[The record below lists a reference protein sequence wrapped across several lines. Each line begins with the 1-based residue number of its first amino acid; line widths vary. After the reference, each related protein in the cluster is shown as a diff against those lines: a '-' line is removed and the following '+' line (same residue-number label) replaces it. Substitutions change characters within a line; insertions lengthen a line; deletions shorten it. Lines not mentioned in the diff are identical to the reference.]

1 MGRILGLVSLVRVIG
16 CSVVTVRH
24 RDTMEGQENPHP
36 DDQLGSG
43 GQGDVTVGTP
53 LDHPPGSDEGHGSAH
68 LQSRS
73 GSTEVVRHGPTPSPA
88 QLRVDF
94 GAHLEANYQRLV
106 AQLYAITL
114 DPGEAHDAVQDA
126 YSRAWRDW
134 AVIGRSPDPSAWIRR
149 VAVRSTIR
157 SWRRM
162 LARVGIGRPR
172 SVGEG
177 VDPRTGAMLNALG
190 RLTAAERRAVV
201 LSHMA
206 GVPLAE
212 ISALEQVSMGSVQA
226 RLSRARL
233 VVTEGMADVL
243 PEVLGGVV
251 GDGGYGADM
260 GAHVGAD
267 KGADKGF
274 DTFGSEGHG
283 SAGYGTGYGDYRSGD
298 FASDDYDAVYGGAE
312 RRSGGDDNRG
322 GQR

>member
-1 MGRILGLVSLVRVIG
+1 MGRILRLVSLVGVIG
-16 CSVVTVRH
+16 RSVVTVRH

-36 DDQLGSG
+36 GDQLGSG
-43 GQGDVTVGTP
+43 GRGDVTVGTP
-53 LDHPPGSDEGHGSAH
+53 VDHPPGPDDGHGSAH
-68 LQSRS
+68 VQSRS
-73 GSTEVVRHGPTPSPA
+73 GSTQVVRHGPVATPA

-126 YSRAWRDW
+126 YSRAWRNW
-134 AVIGRSPDPSAWIRR
+134 AVIGHSPDPSAWIRR

-162 LARVGIGRPR
+162 LARIGIGRPR

-177 VDPRTGAMLNALG
+177 VDARTAAMLKALG

-212 ISALEQVSMGSVQA
+212 IAAVEQVSMGSVQA
-226 RLSRARL
+226 RLARARL

-243 PEVLGGVV
+243 PEVLGGAV
-251 GDGGYGADM
+251 GDNAGA
-260 GAHVGAD
+260 GIGAD
-267 KGADKGF
+267 KAF

-283 SAGYGTGYGDYRSGD
+283 SDGHGAGYGDYRPGD
-298 FASDDYDAVYGGAE
+298 FASDAYDAVYGGAE
-312 RRSGGDDNRG
+312 RRSGGDDQRG
-322 GQR
+322 EQR